1 MNFDLAVIKAQSNN
15 KAFDFKQLGCMVT
28 LVKVFLAQKK
38 DIVDLKALS
47 NKLVQVVSCLL
58 SGSGS

>member
-1 MNFDLAVIKAQSNN
+1 MNFNLAVIKAQSNN
-15 KAFDFKQLGCMVT
+15 KAFDFKQLGFMVT